1 MCTIQMHGGTLPK
14 FLVEAAAKYLT
25 HIASLPWRAASMLY
39 DGAALAS
46 AAVKVARYLDA
57 RKEGRQL
64 ELEEFTSTE
73 AHEYDKNVARGQAL
87 C

>member
-1 MCTIQMHGGTLPK
+1 MCTIQMHGGALPK

-46 AAVKVARYLDA
+46 AADKVARYSAA
-57 RKEGRQL
+57 RKEGREF
-64 ELEEFTSTE
+64 ELEEFTATE
-73 AHEYDKNVARGQAL
+73 AHEYDKLVKRGQAL